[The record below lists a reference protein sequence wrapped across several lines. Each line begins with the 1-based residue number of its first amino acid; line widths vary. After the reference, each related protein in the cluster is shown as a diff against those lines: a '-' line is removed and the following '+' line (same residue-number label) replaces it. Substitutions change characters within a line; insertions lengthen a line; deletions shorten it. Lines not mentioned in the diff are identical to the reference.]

1 MLISRVNFDDCDDES
16 DRELKYFLQANCAGY
31 DLDKLRNEI
40 DKIDIK
46 NVLKNTDSSKI
57 PKFHLKLYPFVCNK
71 LILFP
76 ESDIAC

>member
-16 DRELKYFLQANCAGY
+16 DRELKDFLQTNCVGY

-46 NVLKNTDSSKI
+46 NILKNTDSSKI
-57 PKFHLKLYPFVCNK
+57 PKFHLKLYPFVATN
-71 LILFP
+71 
-76 ESDIAC
+76 